1 MTFAEDSRAAYRRIG
16 GQVHSIQEVRDEA
29 GRLIDTVTKPLKVE
43 FRPRDVGQLLAGAC
57 MMGIPMALADEVWR
71 LGETL
76 PPGRILFIALL
87 SILILALY
95 IWGMFYGGH
104 IAEFKFDFFKRVTIS
119 YLATLGV
126 SLLLLALFGED
137 GFDLPLSIRT
147 AVIVAFPSAF
157 AASTVDYIG

>member
-1 MTFAEDSRAAYRRIG
+1 MTLAEESRAAYRRIG

-43 FRPRDVGQLLAGAC
+43 FRLRDVGQLLAGAC

-71 LGETL
+71 LGEVL

-87 SILILALY
+87 SILVLALY
-95 IWGMFYGGH
+95 IWGLFYGGH

-126 SLLLLALFGED
+126 SLLLLALFGEP
-137 GFDLPLSIRT
+137 GFDLSLSIRT

-157 AASTVDYIG
+157 AASTVDYIR